1 MDGNAAQTGPV
12 QVFRHGGT
20 AVLVVTGEIDIATV
34 GPMRTMLHELLDER
48 TAWIVVDLEEVDFFG
63 SSGISTLVD
72 AVHRADRL
80 GVRLSVATSRHAV
93 LRGLEITRTDELL
106 TVYGSV
112 VEALG
117 TAVPPPRDDVGARP
131 MPGVR

>member
-1 MDGNAAQTGPV
+1 MDGNAAPIGPV
-12 QVFRHGGT
+12 TVIRHEGT
-20 AVLVVTGEIDIATV
+20 AVLAVTGEIDIATV
-34 GPMRTMLHELLDER
+34 GPLRTVLHGLLDER
-48 TAWIVVDLEEVDFFG
+48 LTSIVVDLEDVDFFG

-80 GVRLSVATSRHAV
+80 GVRLSVATAKHAV
-93 LRGLEITRTDELL
+93 RRGLEITRTDELL

-112 VEALG
+112 AEALG
-117 TAVPPPRDDVGARP
+117 AAVPPPRDGVEIQQ